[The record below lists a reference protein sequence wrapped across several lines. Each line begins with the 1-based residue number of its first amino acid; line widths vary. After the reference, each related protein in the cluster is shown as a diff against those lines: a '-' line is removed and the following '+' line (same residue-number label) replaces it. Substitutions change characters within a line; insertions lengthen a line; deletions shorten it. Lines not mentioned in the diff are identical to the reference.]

1 MSSNEAKIVR
11 NNSHKKSKTQKFDFE
26 PKSNHITIKATDTES
41 NSSQTK
47 KNNRHSL
54 MYGNEN
60 INNIAINPFHSY
72 NFNPEVKILINET
85 QKSQEPLPKFSRA
98 NKKKTIKLSPSKIK
112 KVFDSLNNNKE
123 LNSNKSK
130 SSQKWDKYLFP
141 KKNKNYI
148 NFVDRNKIR
157 NIKLNS
163 LNIFKQYFDDNLIT
177 KKKDNLKSG
186 LLSSMNMENSSKRN
200 PKKSI
205 IELALFSNNA
215 IMRARTLYNRRL
227 KKLSLHELMEIN
239 PYHYVS
245 NKVKFSK
252 RIEMGLISEKL
263 GDMDSGNAK
272 FISKNNISFF
282 PGKLSKKSKNNRV
295 IDTFQVSY
303 NNNLLHKSG
312 LVWRILQKFY
322 IRRKSII
329 PTFKLACKF
338 KAYKE
343 LWKYHSMLIEKL
355 LVNYSKFK
363 WFLEKEKYIREEVF
377 EEFIECKKLEGEIK
391 GEISF
396 SKKVFLAFDDAGIG
410 LINIKVFILIMEIT
424 SKSGNILE
432 KVSFIC
438 DLIEEYEL
446 INEPSSVNVV
456 DMYDLFKHLLVY
468 ENAQKD
474 GKGFLESIK
483 EELNGGE
490 KLEENIY
497 INKNDLYEFL
507 VNNRYFLKIFQ
518 GFKIQYK
525 YADVNYIEEVNSCF
539 NSTVRNVKKFLN
551 EQNEVISDCEKDYYK
566 FENVLKSI
574 QDKTDK
580 KEKIKIFL
588 NDLDKDE
595 TQEEYQE

>member
-1 MSSNEAKIVR
+1 
-11 NNSHKKSKTQKFDFE
+11 
-26 PKSNHITIKATDTES
+26 
-41 NSSQTK
+41 
-47 KNNRHSL
+47 
-54 MYGNEN
+54 
-60 INNIAINPFHSY
+60 
-72 NFNPEVKILINET
+72 
-85 QKSQEPLPKFSRA
+85 
-98 NKKKTIKLSPSKIK
+98 
-112 KVFDSLNNNKE
+112 
-123 LNSNKSK
+123 
-130 SSQKWDKYLFP
+130 
-141 KKNKNYI
+141 
-148 NFVDRNKIR
+148 
-157 NIKLNS
+157 
-163 LNIFKQYFDDNLIT
+163 
-177 KKKDNLKSG
+177 
-186 LLSSMNMENSSKRN
+186 
-200 PKKSI
+200 
-205 IELALFSNNA
+205 
-215 IMRARTLYNRRL
+215 
-227 KKLSLHELMEIN
+227 
-239 PYHYVS
+239 
-245 NKVKFSK
+245 
-252 RIEMGLISEKL
+252 MGLISDKL
-263 GDMDSGNAK
+263 GDMDSGNSK
-272 FISKNNISFF
+272 FIAKNNISFF
-282 PGKLSKKSKNNRV
+282 PGKTSKKSKNNRV
-295 IDTFQVSY
+295 IETFQVSY
-303 NNNLLHKSG
+303 NKNLLHKSG

-322 IRRKSII
+322 VRRKAII
-329 PTFKLACKF
+329 PSFKLACKF
-338 KAYKE
+338 KAYTE

-363 WFLEKEKYIREEVF
+363 WFLEKNKYIREEVF

-410 LINIKVFILIMEIT
+410 LINIKVFFLIMEIT

-438 DLIEEYEL
+438 DLIEEFGL
-446 INEPSSVNVV
+446 INEPSSVNVM
-456 DMYDLFKHLLVY
+456 DMYDLFKYLLVY

-497 INKNDLYEFL
+497 ISKNDLYEFL
-507 VNNRYFLKIFQ
+507 VNSRYFLKIFQ

-551 EQNEVISDCEKDYYK
+551 EQNEVISDCEKEYYK

-588 NDLDKDE
+588 NDLEKDE

>member
-1 MSSNEAKIVR
+1 
-11 NNSHKKSKTQKFDFE
+11 
-26 PKSNHITIKATDTES
+26 
-41 NSSQTK
+41 
-47 KNNRHSL
+47 
-54 MYGNEN
+54 
-60 INNIAINPFHSY
+60 
-72 NFNPEVKILINET
+72 
-85 QKSQEPLPKFSRA
+85 
-98 NKKKTIKLSPSKIK
+98 
-112 KVFDSLNNNKE
+112 
-123 LNSNKSK
+123 
-130 SSQKWDKYLFP
+130 
-141 KKNKNYI
+141 
-148 NFVDRNKIR
+148 
-157 NIKLNS
+157 
-163 LNIFKQYFDDNLIT
+163 
-177 KKKDNLKSG
+177 
-186 LLSSMNMENSSKRN
+186 
-200 PKKSI
+200 
-205 IELALFSNNA
+205 
-215 IMRARTLYNRRL
+215 
-227 KKLSLHELMEIN
+227 
-239 PYHYVS
+239 
-245 NKVKFSK
+245 
-252 RIEMGLISEKL
+252 
-263 GDMDSGNAK
+263 
-272 FISKNNISFF
+272 
-282 PGKLSKKSKNNRV
+282 
-295 IDTFQVSY
+295 
-303 NNNLLHKSG
+303 
-312 LVWRILQKFY
+312 
-322 IRRKSII
+322 
-329 PTFKLACKF
+329 
-338 KAYKE
+338 
-343 LWKYHSMLIEKL
+343 
-355 LVNYSKFK
+355 
-363 WFLEKEKYIREEVF
+363 
-377 EEFIECKKLEGEIK
+377 
-391 GEISF
+391 
-396 SKKVFLAFDDAGIG
+396 
-410 LINIKVFILIMEIT
+410 MEIT